1 MPSLLLVI
9 NFNKLLKWTYHNTP
23 GGIILETLWET
34 LKYAFLGL
42 LQGATEPIPVSSS
55 GHLVIAQ
62 HLFGME
68 VEGLS
73 FEVLVN
79 FASLLAVLVIYR
91 HDIVRLSV
99 NGWGYI
105 RTREASYRPDFMF
118 IIYLIIG
125 TIPAGIVGVL
135 LKDLIADQ
143 FKGMLTLGIALLVT
157 AVALWLIRNL
167 RGRKNDQDLSLK
179 DAVIVG
185 LAQAVALIPGV
196 SRSGATIVAAMGRG
210 MKQETALRFS
220 FFLYIPISL
229 GGMVLE
235 AGDILKDPDLNRLL
249 LPYLVA
255 FLCAL
260 VASYYSLR
268 WFMNIMRKGNLKIF
282 AVYCLLLSLFVL
294 FFL

>member
-1 MPSLLLVI
+1 MLR
-9 NFNKLLKWTYHNTP
+9 
-23 GGIILETLWET
+23 
-34 LKYAFLGL
+34 YAFLGL

-62 HLFGME
+62 HLMGVE

-73 FEVLVN
+73 FEVFVN

-91 HDIVRLSV
+91 QDIVRLSA

-105 RTREASYRPDFMF
+105 RTRDSAYRPDFMF

-125 TIPAGIVGVL
+125 TIPAAVIGVL
-135 LKDLIADQ
+135 FNDIIAEQ
-143 FKGMLTLGIALLVT
+143 FKGLLTLAIALLAT
-157 AVALWLIRNL
+157 AVALWIIRKR
-167 RGRKNDQDLSLK
+167 RGRKHDHDLSLK
-179 DAVIVG
+179 DAIIVG

-210 MKQETALRFS
+210 MNQETALRFS
-220 FFLYIPISL
+220 FFLYIPVSL

-235 AGDILKDPDLNRLL
+235 AGSIMDDPELNRLL
-249 LPYLVA
+249 IPYLVA

-260 VASYYSLR
+260 VASYFSLR
-268 WFMNIMRKGNLKIF
+268 WFMNIMRKGNLNIF
-282 AVYCLLLSLFVL
+282 AIYCLLLSLFL
-294 FFL
+294 FLFLM